1 MKPLISTDLFLFSLP
16 LATVFV
22 CVQLSAQQ
30 VVSSLRSVG
39 VSLDKAVFG
48 RWLKAAD
55 TIGRGIYSV
64 PVLLDTMERARP
76 VFLDNRVNSGSGEN
90 DRAEAGQGSRLTVI
104 VICRNGCVGQMEVNE
119 GFQEP
124 FQI

>member
-1 MKPLISTDLFLFSLP
+1 MFLFSLP

-90 DRAEAGQGSRLTVI
+90 DRDSHQACRPAGLQGSRLTVI